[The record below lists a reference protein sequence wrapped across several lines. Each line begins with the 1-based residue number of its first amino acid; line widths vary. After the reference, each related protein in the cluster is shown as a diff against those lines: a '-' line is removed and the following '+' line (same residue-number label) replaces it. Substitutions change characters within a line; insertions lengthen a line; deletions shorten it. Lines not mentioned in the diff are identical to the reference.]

1 MMRIDGGSLPQDLGS
16 NLGTQQQAPAQTGA
30 WKGESLQVMDTSRSA
45 LEDAKEEISMAHSE
59 KAEEKGIKERK
70 AETEGNIDLEKV
82 EQIVQYLEAMHNE
95 DAQAKLEETAQRIL
109 EGKRDG
115 PGPRE
120 QARQSFSDVT
130 DQFAALSFVAQRG
143 REQGITGERM
153 DAIHD
158 ALAEL
163 QDDFGPQIRA
173 GLASAAGARDFA
185 TDSASAGQFRDTYR
199 DVVLGHA
206 ELGKTFDALIEKHGL
221 ADFPRVVPAL
231 IKSLGEDL
239 SAVRPS
245 RDPEHMQA
253 ILSDLYNLEVAVTVL
268 DQAKELASDM
278 QRQVATRV

>member
-1 MMRIDGGSLPQDLGS
+1 MMRIDGGALPQNLGT
-16 NLGTQQQAPAQTGA
+16 NLGTQHAPTQTGT
-30 WKGESLQVMDTSRSA
+30 WKGESVRVMDTSRSA

-59 KAEEKGIKERK
+59 KAEEKSIKARK
-70 AETEGNIDLEKV
+70 AEPQGNV
-82 EQIVQYLEAMHNE
+82 ELQKIQEITQYLEAMHQE
-95 DAQAKLEETAQRIL
+95 DGQSKLEDTAKRIL

-120 QARQSFSDVT
+120 EARQSFSDVT
-130 DQFAALSFVAQRG
+130 DQFAALSFAAQRG

-173 GLASAAGARDFA
+173 GLAAAAGAREFA
-185 TDSASAGQFRDTYR
+185 TDAASAGQFRETYR
-199 DVVLGHA
+199 DVVMGHA
-206 ELGKTFDALIEKHGL
+206 ELGKTFEDLVAKHGL
-221 ADFPRVVPAL
+221 ADFPRIVPCL

-253 ILSDLYNLEVAVTVL
+253 ILQDLYNLEVAVTVL
-268 DQAKELASDM
+268 DQARELAQDL